1 MSENKEIVGA
11 EKNQQEPAGEEVVTM
26 TKAEYEKQMAAE
38 ADKRVNQALKTH
50 DEKKAI
56 EFEKRLEKEKK
67 DAARL
72 ASLSEEERYK
82 EEMARKSE
90 ELEQKDKDIN
100 RRELMLDAM
109 KIMDERG
116 LPVKFTELLLGE
128 NATDTLKN
136 IDVLEKEWK
145 AEIAKAVEQ
154 RFKGKAPPSG
164 NAPGAKVDM
173 NAMIRGMIQHK

>member
-1 MSENKEIVGA
+1 MSENKDIAGA
-11 EKNQQEPAGEEVVTM
+11 LNPQEPTKDEMVTM
-26 TKAEYEKQMAAE
+26 TKAEYEKQLAAE
-38 ADKRVNQALKTH
+38 SDKRVNQALKTH

-154 RFKGKAPPSG
+154 RFKGKTPPAGS
-164 NAPGAKVDM
+164 PPEKSKDM
-173 NAMIRGMIQHK
+173 NAIIRDMARR